1 VKASPKILLPPAIL
15 AERDLLTGQPH
26 FKPERQP
33 LLDRLC
39 KATVWGQLSKRRPAI
54 ARPQLIEKWSE
65 LHLGAAPDGKRTD
78 RELALQMAFRSAF
91 LLAISDVGVRTVSV
105 AEQGETADFYRKK
118 VKQFQDEASLLGEI
132 FEEAAEHARALAAFY
147 EWIADDSSLPAH
159 PSLVASR
166 HQKSAHVRGYCVL
179 LGNFMRLHYG
189 NVLREMV
196 ASIASAAF
204 NQAVSKEHVRYW
216 CK

>member
-1 VKASPKILLPPAIL
+1 VKAPPKILPPPAIL
-15 AERDLLTGQPH
+15 AERDLLTGRPH

-39 KATVWGQLSKRRPAI
+39 KATVWDQLSKRRPAI

-65 LHLGAAPDGKRTD
+65 MHLGAAPDAKRTD
-78 RELALQMAFRSAF
+78 RELAVQMAFRSAF
-91 LLAISDVGVRTVSV
+91 FLAISEVAVRTVTV
-105 AEQGETADFYRKK
+105 TEQRETADFYRKK
-118 VKQFQDEASLLGEI
+118 AKQFQEVVSLLGAT

-147 EWIADDSSLPAH
+147 EWMADGSSVPAQ
-159 PSLVASR
+159 PSLVVRR
-166 HQKSAHVRGYCVL
+166 HQKPPHVRGYCVL

-204 NQAVSKEHVRYW
+204 NQAVAKEDVRYW